1 MNICGGFPTGFV
13 EKVKYQL
20 HEYAAIRDKC
30 TEVTHLVFAFL
41 FLGEKDGVDVR
52 KNTSLGDGDSSEELV
67 QLFVISDGELN
78 VTRGDA
84 ASLVILGSISR
95 ELEKLGGQVLQ
106 NGCHVD
112 RSSRANSLGETS
124 LTEISCHAADGEL

>member
-78 VTRGDA
+78 VTRLLLLSLA
-84 ASLVILGSISR
+84 AFPASS
-95 ELEKLGGQVLQ
+95 
-106 NGCHVD
+106 
-112 RSSRANSLGETS
+112 RSSAVKYSRT
-124 LTEISCHAADGEL
+124 AAM